1 MKYSYRHEAAGNY
14 LIINGKDTINAD
26 DYRIMMF
33 KKNKLKRFLEL
44 KVNYVDNEAEY
55 YYKISS
61 KQSLKQLFDSKKIK
75 YDDMITIVTG
85 ISEAVNELEKYL
97 LNPESLVL
105 EPENI
110 YLNPVTKEPEF
121 CYNPECDVGILEG
134 IRELLRYF
142 LKIIDNSDKKTVEFA
157 YDIYCRA
164 MQDEFSLDNI
174 LEGTISDNMDYT
186 EYGSESSDIKEDAED
201 LPNDIKQH
209 KSVAERIVEF
219 FGRLLRKP
227 YNTDKNFEEESLC
240 DVSTFMDDNEEE
252 KTELL
257 GISKYDYRLISTHG
271 NSIIEISEFPYVIGK
286 LPDQVNEIIYSD
298 KVSRLHAKIIMEE
311 NKIYIMDMNSKNVT
325 YINGIR
331 IFLYEKKELYS
342 GDKVRFADMEY
353 IYQQVH

>member
-14 LIINGKDTINAD
+14 LIINGNALISAD

-85 ISEAVNELEKYL
+85 IKEAVDELEKYL
-97 LNPESLVL
+97 LNPESMVL
-105 EPENI
+105 EPDNI
-110 YLNPVTKEPEF
+110 YVNPVTKEPEF
-121 CYNPECDVGILEG
+121 CYNPECDVGIMEG
-134 IRELLRYF
+134 IRELFRYF

-164 MQDEFSLDNI
+164 MQDDFSLDNI
-174 LEGTISDNMDYT
+174 LDGTIFDNMDYT
-186 EYGSESSDIKEDAED
+186 ECSFEKADIKEYAENS
-201 LPNDIKQH
+201 LNDVKQQ
-209 KSVAERIVEF
+209 KSVIERLMEF
-219 FGRLLRKP
+219 LCRLLKKP
-227 YNTDKNFEEESLC
+227 YNTDKSSGEESLC
-240 DVSTFMDDNEEE
+240 DTNIFIEDNEEE

-257 GISKYDYRLISTHG
+257 GISKYDYRLISTDG
-271 NSIIEISEFPYVIGK
+271 TSIIEISEFPYVIGK

-298 KVSRLHAKIIMEE
+298 KVSRLHAKIVMDE
-311 NKIYIMDMNSKNVT
+311 NKIYIMDMNSKNGT

-331 IFLYEKKELYS
+331 IFLYEKKELSS